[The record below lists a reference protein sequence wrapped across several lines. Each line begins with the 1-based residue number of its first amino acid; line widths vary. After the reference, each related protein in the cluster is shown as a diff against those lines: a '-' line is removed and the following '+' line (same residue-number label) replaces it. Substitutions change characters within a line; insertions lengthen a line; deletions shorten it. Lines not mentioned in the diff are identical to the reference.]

1 MLLISENRFFMLD
14 ILGRLSLFLFIS
26 MFSRIISKH
35 KTVIITRSFL
45 LYINLISIKLNENKK
60 IAENNNTVAMIIFV
74 IDSPC

>member
-1 MLLISENRFFMLD
+1 MLD
-14 ILGRLSLFLFIS
+14 ILGWLSLFLFIS

-35 KTVIITRSFL
+35 KTVIIISSFL

-74 IDSPC
+74 IDSPLLDYV